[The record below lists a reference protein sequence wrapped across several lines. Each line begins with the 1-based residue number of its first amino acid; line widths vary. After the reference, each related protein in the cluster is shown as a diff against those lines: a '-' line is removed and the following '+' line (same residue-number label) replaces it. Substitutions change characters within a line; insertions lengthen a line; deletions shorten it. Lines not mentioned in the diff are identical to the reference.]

1 MTTAQVVSIH
11 HGGPRLAA
19 DLYLPPSASGPVP
32 AVVTGSGFGGV
43 KEMLLP
49 HFAAALAASGVA
61 TLAVDYAGFGA
72 SEGEPRQD
80 VNPKAQ
86 IRDLR
91 RGLDFLASDTRIDA
105 ARLGAF
111 GPSMCGAHV
120 LVLAGSDP
128 RVRAAVSLV
137 PFVRAP
143 RTPPNP
149 KLGRAILADVL
160 RSLVGLSSEVVAAA
174 GLPGERAVMTD
185 DGALAWI
192 SAVSAHAPSFRNAV
206 TVRSLVRLSRYR
218 PMRML
223 GGQGIRVPLRTIL
236 SRDDHITPASL
247 ARAELRAVEHD
258 CIELSGTHFELFG
271 EHLAEAT
278 RLTVEWLAHHLGARR
293 SAVESPQ
300 HLRDFGAR

>member
-1 MTTAQVVSIH
+1 MVAPKVVSIDH
-11 HGGPRLAA
+11 AGPRLAA

-49 HFAAALAASGVA
+49 HFAAALAEAGIA
-61 TLAVDYAGFGA
+61 TLAVDYAGFGGSA
-72 SEGEPRQD
+72 GEPRQD
-80 VNPKAQ
+80 LDPQAQ

-91 RGLDFLASDTRIDA
+91 RGLDFLAADPRIDA

-120 LVLAGSDP
+120 LVLAGSDA

-149 KLGRAILADVL
+149 SMLRAILLDSL
-160 RSLVGLSSEVVAAA
+160 RSLIGLRSQVVAAA
-174 GLPGERAVMTD
+174 GLPGERAVMTG

-192 SAVSAHAPSFRNAV
+192 TAVSAHAPSFRNAI
-206 TVRSLVRLSRYR
+206 TVRSLTRLARYR
-218 PMRML
+218 PLRMI
-223 GGQGIRVPLRTIL
+223 GKQAIRIPLRTIL
-236 SRDDHITPASL
+236 SQADTITPASL
-247 ARAELRAVEHD
+247 VRHELRGIPHD
-258 CIELSGTHFELFG
+258 NQEFSGTHFELFG
-271 EHLAEAT
+271 EHLPDVT
-278 RLTVEWLAHHLGARR
+278 RLTVDWL
-293 SAVESPQ
+293 VQ
-300 HLRDFGAR
+300 HLAPTQHQPLQSSASQ